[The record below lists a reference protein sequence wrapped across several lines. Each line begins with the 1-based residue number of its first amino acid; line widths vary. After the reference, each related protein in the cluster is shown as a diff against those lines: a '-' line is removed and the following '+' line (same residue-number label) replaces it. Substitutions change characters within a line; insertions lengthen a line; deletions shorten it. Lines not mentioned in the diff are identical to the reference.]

1 MFTLTTKP
9 LKVVPWT
16 SKDQKWTRKRLDK
29 ERIDFFDTRLG
40 GKEHIWQ
47 AIRSALE
54 VLWEGGDAM
63 DQDGGLATADTL
75 LRSAGVILPKGDMC
89 RGVYDESGYKYVI
102 PREVISDPENILTEA
117 EAAAPTAQ
125 GVQEINSEE
134 HNCTE
139 ERNSNA
145 EGDVS
150 EEGDNPS
157 AEEILRRKEEKGKG
171 RAIDMVQVR
180 ARRNDSQYD
189 IVVQSDRTENV
200 AILKQ
205 RFTKAAELQPP
216 SYIRLF
222 FNGSELDDG
231 KPLQEQGRPV
241 PWEQGVIITAMIVT
255 PAQP

>member
-1 MFTLTTKP
+1 
-9 LKVVPWT
+9 
-16 SKDQKWTRKRLDK
+16 
-29 ERIDFFDTRLG
+29 
-40 GKEHIWQ
+40 
-47 AIRSALE
+47 
-54 VLWEGGDAM
+54 M

-102 PREVISDPENILTEA
+102 PREVISDPENIVTEA
-117 EAAAPTAQ
+117 EAAVSTAQ
-125 GVQEINSEE
+125 KVEVDSEV
-134 HNCTE
+134 HTGNE
-139 ERNSNA
+139 EGNSNV

-189 IVVQSDRTENV
+189 IIVQSDRTENV

-205 RFTKAAELQPP
+205 RFTKAAELQSP

-231 KPLQEQGRPV
+231 KPLQEQGRPI
-241 PWEQGVIITAMIVT
+241 PWEQGVIITAMIVV
-255 PAQP
+255 PVQQ